1 MFTAFNMNEVKKSE
15 NSINIQ
21 KIKGQRDLKRDKSF
35 LYTLLL
41 IYVFCHH
48 QIEGVCKSQNMWSDL
63 IMETCNNC
71 MYVKISIFISL
82 TKTMLQFVT
91 NDLGLRIS

>member
-1 MFTAFNMNEVKKSE
+1 MLVICIMFTAFNMNEVKKSE

-48 QIEGVCKSQNMWSDL
+48 QMIK
-63 IMETCNNC
+63 
-71 MYVKISIFISL
+71 
-82 TKTMLQFVT
+82 
-91 NDLGLRIS
+91 